1 MAQEEDAGRQALTPR
16 QRHVAALVA
25 RGFTN
30 QQIAKEL
37 VVTHG
42 TAANHVQ
49 QILSRLGLASRAE
62 LAVWA
67 SQRGLAVAENQL
79 LSTLQ
84 RLLDIDPRDLDS
96 ALDAAAQAVAQ
107 ALGAD
112 KVDAFVYESSTAT
125 LVARGTSPTPLGR
138 KQHALGLHRLPLAN
152 GGRMVEVFESGSFR
166 HAGNVDKDLHELRGI
181 RVGLGVRSEI
191 SVPLEIAGERAGVL
205 AAVSTAPEFFSES
218 DLRFLATVSH
228 WVGIVAQR
236 AELRQQTA
244 SEADAR
250 GRRAAAEELVTIL
263 AHDFRNFLTPLRGRL
278 ELLGRRARRDG
289 HAQYVRDADELLGT
303 VDRLDRLVR
312 DLLDTARLEEG
323 LFDLT
328 QRPVDLVELVTA
340 TVGDFA
346 PGENSVHIR
355 TQADEIVVSAD
366 PSRIRQVVENLLSN
380 ALKVQPD
387 NAPVVVELEVCESW
401 AIVAIED
408 RGPGIAPE
416 VLPTLFQRFASG
428 SGSVGVGLGLYLAR
442 GITEAHG
449 GSLEVDSRV
458 GRGARFTVRLPLER
472 VARVVDDSEI
482 GSGSGHHAPHQ
493 RAGNNGLDTEQPQA
507 TG

>member
-1 MAQEEDAGRQALTPR
+1 MAQAEDAGRQALTPR

-25 RGFTN
+25 RGLTN
-30 QQIAKEL
+30 QQIAQEL

-49 QILSRLGLASRAE
+49 QILRRLGLGSRSE

-67 SQRGLAVAENQL
+67 SQRGLAVAENRL
-79 LSTLQ
+79 LTTLQ
-84 RLLDIDPRDLDS
+84 RLLEIDPRDLDS
-96 ALDAAAQAVAQ
+96 ALDAAAQSVAQ

-125 LVARGTSPTPLGR
+125 LVARGTSPTPMGR

-166 HAGNVDKDLHELRGI
+166 RAGHVERDARELRGI

-191 SVPLEIAGERAGVL
+191 SVPLEIATQRAGVL
-205 AAVSTAPEFFSES
+205 TAVSVAPEFFSES

-250 GRRAAAEELVTIL
+250 GRRAAAEELITIL

-289 HAQYVRDADELLGT
+289 HAQYVRDADELVSTL
-303 VDRLDRLVR
+303 DRLDRLVR
-312 DLLDTARLEEG
+312 DLLDTARLDQG

-328 QRPVDLVELVTA
+328 RRPVDLVELVAT

-366 PSRIRQVVENLLSN
+366 PRRIRQVVENLLSN

-387 NAPVVVELEVCESW
+387 NAPVVVELDVCESS
-401 AIVAIED
+401 AVVAIED

-416 VLPTLFQRFASG
+416 ILPTLFQRFASS
-428 SGSVGVGLGLYLAR
+428 SGSVGLGLGLYLAR

-449 GSLEVDSRV
+449 GSIDVGSRI
-458 GRGARFTVRLPLER
+458 GGGARFTVRLPLEP
-472 VARVVDDSEI
+472 AALSADHSEF
-482 GSGSGHHAPHQ
+482 GSASGQHAAYQP
-493 RAGNNGLDTEQPQA
+493 AGKNGLDIEQPQA
-507 TG
+507 TV